1 MSARKKNWTDPGD
14 KESQDEK
21 QGEVGPGKAE
31 PSFQPCLVPVAKI
44 C

>member
-1 MSARKKNWTDPGD
+1 MSARKNQTEQGD

-21 QGEVGPGKAE
+21 QGEVKHGKAE
-31 PSFQPCLVPVAKI
+31 PPFQPCLVPGTKI

>member
-1 MSARKKNWTDPGD
+1 MSARKKNQTERGD
-14 KESQDEK
+14 KESQDEM
-21 QGEVGPGKAE
+21 QGEVEPGKAE